1 MLAPKTQIFKTG
13 QYTHS
18 TINKKRKEDTM
29 ATPKQKFSTFE
40 IQHRTLFNNV
50 MEYLYDTIAD
60 DDQDHVIEVIK
71 AFQSTKEMI
80 KAFQSGYTLVLLGP
94 EVIEK
99 IETLKE
105 EEKSFVICIMRGV
118 NVYCI
123 IADRDCLY

>member
-1 MLAPKTQIFKTG
+1 
-13 QYTHS
+13 
-18 TINKKRKEDTM
+18 M
-29 ATPKQKFSTFE
+29 ATPKKQKFSTFE
-40 IQHRTLFNNV
+40 IQHRDMFTNV
-50 MEYLYDTIAD
+50 AEYVYDTINNY
-60 DDQDHVIEVIK
+60 DDQDLVIEVMK

-123 IADRDCLY
+123 ITDRDCVY